1 MASAQGLCLI
11 SNNSFW
17 GNRWMVWPNC
27 DCKYNRKLLIGL
39 GPVIFKKENLFLK
52 KEWSEK
58 KTRCSGCLTISKV
71 ASLPQNISTPQINNE
86 YSHRLCRLEP
96 NVPLPDVIIQ
106 TKFRTE
112 SRATRAENY
121 EIRLRIRWR
130 IVQVELVVCIVEWEK
145 EWLF

>member
-1 MASAQGLCLI
+1 
-11 SNNSFW
+11 
-17 GNRWMVWPNC
+17 MVRPNC

-39 GPVIFKKENLFLK
+39 GPVIFKKRKSVFK
-52 KEWSEK
+52 KRMIEK
-58 KTRCSGCLTISKV
+58 KLV
-71 ASLPQNISTPQINNE
+71 AQAALQFIRWRPSPQNILTPQINNE

-121 EIRLRIRWR
+121 EIRLRIR
-130 IVQVELVVCIVEWEK
+130 
-145 EWLF
+145 